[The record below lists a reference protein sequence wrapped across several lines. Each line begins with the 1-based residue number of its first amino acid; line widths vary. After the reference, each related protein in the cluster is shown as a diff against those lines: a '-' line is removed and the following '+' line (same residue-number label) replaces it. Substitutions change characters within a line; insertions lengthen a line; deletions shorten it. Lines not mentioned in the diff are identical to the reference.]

1 MIVTGLKSVIVGS
14 VGGRTTNHK
23 DAIIF
28 EDTRFLIC
36 CSDTVL
42 CLSIPD
48 LTLPWR
54 TQADQ
59 ATCLEIFKYQDSYRV
74 PGELEI
80 SRLDKAAKYCGIV
93 EVQTFLS
100 RLRGEVWTN
109 QF

>member
-74 PGELEI
+74 HGELEI
-80 SRLDKAAKYCGIV
+80 SRLDKDGKILWHHGGGDIFI
-93 EVQTFLS
+93 TIKRRS
-100 RLRGEVWTN
+100 MD
-109 QF
+109 